1 MTMKELKYTVVFED
15 EAKKLREGFVNLKD
29 LDFTLR
35 SIFAK
40 EGMVPIMVN
49 EEEQKLVYENTLD
62 FQEWF
67 CSKMNYEDVL
77 FIGDSITGDIMMN
90 KDDNIGLND
99 PESPYRYKPEEEWR
113 KVATVTIEIRGPLDI
128 EEEDNEY
135 VE

>member
-15 EAKKLREGFVNLKD
+15 EAKKLREGCVNFKD

-40 EGMVPIMVN
+40 EKMIPIMVN
-49 EEEQKLVYENTLD
+49 EEEQKLAYEDTLD
-62 FQEWF
+62 FQKWF

-77 FIGDSITGDIMMN
+77 FIGDSITGDIMMD
-90 KDDNIGLND
+90 KDDNINLND
-99 PESPYRYKPEEEWR
+99 PEVPYRYKSEEEWR

>member
-67 CSKMNYEDVL
+67 C
-77 FIGDSITGDIMMN
+77 I
-90 KDDNIGLND
+90 
-99 PESPYRYKPEEEWR
+99 
-113 KVATVTIEIRGPLDI
+113 
-128 EEEDNEY
+128 
-135 VE
+135 